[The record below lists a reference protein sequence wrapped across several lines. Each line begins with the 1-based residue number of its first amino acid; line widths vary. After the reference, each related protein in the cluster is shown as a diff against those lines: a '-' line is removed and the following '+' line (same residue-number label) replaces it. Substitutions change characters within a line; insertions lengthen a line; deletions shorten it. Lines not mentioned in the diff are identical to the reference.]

1 MIDSGG
7 HVTSQIDVTVREV
20 GPRDGLQSLSAIVPL
35 DTKVRLVRTLSAAGV
50 VRIEAGSFV
59 SPRAVPQMAD
69 SADVFGATDDL
80 TGVSIEAL
88 VVDRRGALR
97 AVDAGVSC
105 LVVVAAASDR
115 FSMANVKMTTDQAI
129 AEIAAITEIATAH
142 STRVVADIATAF
154 GCAYQGVVPVDRIAD
169 VAASMHTFGVDELT
183 LADTTGMATPPDVG
197 TVVDAVR
204 DRCPDATIGLHF
216 HNTRGLGLAN
226 VWAGIEAGVRLFDSS
241 IGGIGGCPFSP
252 GATGNVATEDLVH
265 LLEATGHTTGI
276 DLERLISVGLELER
290 ELGIALPGQLLRS
303 RPRWLTK
310 ERAS

>member
-1 MIDSGG
+1 M
-7 HVTSQIDVTVREV
+7 TSQIDVTVREV
-20 GPRDGLQSLSAIVPL
+20 GPRDGLQSLSTIVPL
-35 DTKVRLVRTLSAAGV
+35 DAKVRLIRTLSAAGV

-59 SPRAVPQMAD
+59 SPKAVPQMAD
-69 SADVFGATDDL
+69 SAAVFSSTEDL
-80 TGVSIEAL
+80 TGVSLEAL

-97 AVDAGVSC
+97 ALDAGVSY

-115 FSMANVKMTTDQAI
+115 FSSANVKMTTDQAI
-129 AEIAAITEIATAH
+129 AEIAGIAEIAAARG
-142 STRVVADIATAF
+142 TRVVADIATAF
-154 GCAYQGVVPVDRIAD
+154 GCAYLGVVPIDRVAD
-169 VAASMHTFGVDELT
+169 VAASLHTLGIDELT

-226 VWAGIEAGVRLFDSS
+226 VWAGIGAGVRLFDSS

-265 LLEATGHTTGI
+265 LLEATGHNTGI
-276 DLERLISVGLELER
+276 DLDRLIAVGLQLER
-290 ELGIALPGQLLRS
+290 ELGFSLPGQLLRS
-303 RPRWLTK
+303 SPRWITK